1 MLKKYLSAKTIRR
14 SQFNFVLNYIK
25 IKKTKKKNI
34 DFLIY
39 YRKHKN
45 KADLFNYSFLETIS
59 KKKLKIFIV
68 GDKLNMPNVKN
79 LGYISNKKLI
89 RLLERSKYTLSSNE
103 NIFSLFNIEC
113 INNNVKIFAEK
124 KNIPKTKNLIRKFIP
139 LD

>member
-1 MLKKYLSAKTIRR
+1 M
-14 SQFNFVLNYIK
+14 
-25 IKKTKKKNI
+25 
-34 DFLIY
+34 
-39 YRKHKN
+39 
-45 KADLFNYSFLETIS
+45 
-59 KKKLKIFIV
+59 KIFIV
-68 GDKLNMPNVKN
+68 GDKLNMQNLKN